1 MKDSVLLMHNNDA
14 AGIEMQHQLED
25 EGFQV
30 RRSSNVE
37 DTAAELAKDMPGILL
52 VQVKKDGRELYAQ
65 MDRLAEYFS
74 FPVLMM
80 LEEWSSEELIAA
92 LEAGVTEVI
101 EAAIPFVELV
111 ARIRS
116 LIRLFGRFAEGY
128 VAELNYEDLKIE
140 IKGRKT
146 YRGDELIKLTPKE
159 FDLLRYLVKR
169 AEQVCQREQILQEV
183 WGYDFATGTNVV
195 DVYIRHLRK
204 KIDKGRTRKLIHTV
218 RGTGYMI
225 H

>member
-1 MKDSVLLMHNNDA
+1 MKDSVLLMHKNDA
-14 AGIEMQHQLED
+14 AGIEMEHRLED

-52 VQVKKDGRELYAQ
+52 VQVEKDGRELYAQ
-65 MDRLAEYFS
+65 IERLAEYFS

-92 LEAGVTEVI
+92 LEAGVTEVV
-101 EAAIPFVELV
+101 EAAIPFVELL

-116 LIRLFGRFAEGY
+116 LIRLYDRLAEGY
-128 VAELNYEDLKIE
+128 VAELNYEDLRIE

-204 KIDKGRTRKLIHTV
+204 KIDKGRPRKLIHTV